1 MHGQYIKGIVRWL
14 VSEAD
19 TFVWMLR
26 RYLKA
31 VTGSEVILEQGQALQ
46 TKYATKVYKQKW
58 NLTRQ

>member
-26 RYLKA
+26 GDLKTE
-31 VTGSEVILEQGQALQ
+31 TGSEIILAQGQALQ
-46 TKYATKVYKQKW
+46 TK
-58 NLTRQ
+58 